1 MRRKMTPTGKTLQ
14 EKNGY
19 SLEET
24 ESAVLMLL

>member
-1 MRRKMTPTGKTLQ
+1 MKRKMTPTGTLQ

-24 ESAVLMLL
+24 ESVVLMLL